1 MDIEFSV
8 RTIEIDEH
16 LQDKIQEMLKEGWS
30 LVSGTKPVAVY
41 HLQRIKPESPLARYG
56 AVLPQSFGAV
66 TGAGGVGVNED
77 QVFILRNGRL
87 LKPGEEGLPENQPK

>member
-16 LQDKIQEMLKEGWS
+16 LQDKIQQMLKEGWS
-30 LVSGTKPVAVY
+30 LVSGTKPVAIY
-41 HLQRIKPESPLARYG
+41 HVQRIKQISM
-56 AVLPQSFGAV
+56 PQSFGAV
-66 TGAGGVGVNED
+66 AGAGGVALKED
-77 QVFILRNGRL
+77 QVFILRNGKL